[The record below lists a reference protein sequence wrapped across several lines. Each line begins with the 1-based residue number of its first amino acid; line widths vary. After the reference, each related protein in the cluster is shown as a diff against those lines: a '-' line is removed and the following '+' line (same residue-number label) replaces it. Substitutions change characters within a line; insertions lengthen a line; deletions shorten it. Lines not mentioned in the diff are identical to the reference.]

1 VHSTVRRIRPDE
13 GLRLR
18 TLRLRALADA
28 PLAFGSTFAQ
38 EGAFSDEVWG
48 ERATHGAA
56 GEDRVT
62 YVAEYGDRWIGMAT
76 GLVDS
81 PDDSRLALVGM
92 FVEPDAR
99 GRGIGVALIEAVVAW
114 ARERGAAHLYLWV
127 TSTNRPAIALYQRC
141 GFRPTGKH
149 KPIDHTP
156 SLSEIQMVRDL

>member
-38 EGAFSDEVWG
+38 EEAFSDEVWG

-76 GLVDS
+76 GLVDG
-81 PDDSRLALVGM
+81 PDESRLGLVGM

-99 GRGIGVALIEAVVAW
+99 GLGIGVALVEAVVGW
-114 ARERGAAHLYLWV
+114 ARLRGAGRLCLWV
-127 TSTNRPAIALYQRC
+127 TATNRPAIALYQRC